1 MTQSTSHTTYVYAG
15 LAGETVPGRPVES
28 GLYRMHQESG
38 EWEILTHGLPAA
50 PEIRA
55 VAIHPQQPNLIYV
68 GTQEGP
74 YRSTDHGAHWEK
86 VNVPD
91 HGLPVW
97 SLLFH
102 PHNPNH
108 MYAGYEN
115 CELYCSDDA
124 GDSWFPLPVSVRF
137 PEITRAPNA
146 NPAKRILMLSG
157 SPADPNVVYG
167 AVEVGGVIR
176 TTDGGAQWENLSHGQ
191 YMNDDVVD
199 THGVLVSRLEPEK
212 VYGISRAGMF
222 CSTDQGD
229 HWQHVRLEPL
239 SPKGL
244 VYCRDIREVPGDPKT
259 IWVAAG
265 ANFQSD
271 VGALFRTRDGG
282 ITWARIDMGLQP
294 AHTMFALAF
303 DERQPQRMYCATN
316 GGEVFGSTDG
326 GENWSA
332 YPLPEGKQ
340 LIYALAC
347 G

>member
-1 MTQSTSHTTYVYAG
+1 MAQSTPHTAYVYAG
-15 LAGETVPGRPVES
+15 LAGETAPGRPVES

-38 EWEILTHGLPAA
+38 EWETLTHGLPTA

-55 VAIHPQQPNLIYV
+55 IAIHPQESNLVYV

-74 YRSTDHGAHWEK
+74 YRSTDHGEHWEK

-108 MYAGYEN
+108 LYAGYEN
-115 CELYCSDDA
+115 CELYRSGDA
-124 GDSWFPLPVSVRF
+124 GDSWQAVPVSVRF

-157 SPADPNVVYG
+157 STADPNIVYG

-176 TTDGGAQWENLSHGQ
+176 TMDGGAQWENLSHGQ
-191 YMNDDVVD
+191 YLNDDVVD
-199 THGVLVSRLEPEK
+199 THGILVSRLQPEK

-239 SPKGL
+239 NAKGL

-271 VGALFRTRDGG
+271 VGALFRTQDGG
-282 ITWARIDMGLQP
+282 VTWARMDMGLQP

-303 DERQPQRMYCATN
+303 DERHPQRMYCATN
-316 GGEVFGSTDG
+316 GGDVFGSTDG
-326 GENWSA
+326 GESWKA
-332 YPLPEGKQ
+332 YPLPEGAR